1 MANADEIYKRKNKYL
16 PIPLTIREY
25 LRVVKGGNFVF
36 TIPIQRNDVWDVKR
50 KSLLI
55 DSVLK
60 NYPINEFYVVK
71 DGNVCNCIDG
81 KQRSITL
88 ESFVDDEF
96 ALTGLKDAELEGKK
110 FSELSEDQRFEIM
123 GYSLI
128 VNRFEGI
135 DDEEV
140 KDIMSR
146 MNNGKALTGVELSR
160 IKAKTLSI
168 ISGLGEHR
176 LFMENLS
183 QNALCHFI
191 NEEMVIKTAIMGQGN
206 YDLSLKNVKK
216 YYEDF
221 DFREIKGNL
230 SGTFDATAKALDVA
244 KSVAPKKIYGKIIK
258 KINLLTVINFV
269 AETENA
275 GERTEEIGNFLAEFF
290 SDIPSDYAEASRM
303 HSTNED
309 NVLTRRDCIRLAFD
323 TCVK

>member
-1 MANADEIYKRKNKYL
+1 MANADEIYEKKSKY
-16 PIPLTIREY
+16 IPLSLSVRDY
-25 LRVVKGGNFVF
+25 LRLVKGGNFIF

-55 DSVLK
+55 DSLLN
-60 NYPINEFYVVK
+60 NYPINPLYLVK
-71 DGNVCNCIDG
+71 NGMICNCIDG
-81 KQRSITL
+81 KQRSLTIK
-88 ESFVDDEF
+88 SFVDDEF
-96 ALTGLKDAELEGKK
+96 TLTGLKDAELEGKK
-110 FSELSEDQRFEIM
+110 FSELSEDQQYEIL
-123 GYSLI
+123 GYTLI

-135 DDEEV
+135 EDKEV
-140 KDIMSR
+140 NEIMSR
-146 MNNGKALTGVELSR
+146 MNNGKALSGVELSR
-160 IKAKTLSI
+160 IKAKTLSV

-191 NEEMVIKTAIMGQGN
+191 NEEMVIKTAIMGNGN
-206 YDLSLKNVKK
+206 YDLSLRNVKK

-221 DFREIKGNL
+221 DFGEIKEKL
-230 SGTFDATAKALDVA
+230 SETFDATAKALDVT
-244 KSVAPKKIYGKIIK
+244 KSVAPKKVYGKIIK

-290 SDIPSDYAEASRM
+290 GDLPSDYAEASKM

-323 TCVK
+323 TCIK

>member
-1 MANADEIYKRKNKYL
+1 MTNAEETYTNLNKYL
-16 PIPLTIREY
+16 LLSVPIRDY
-25 LRVVKGGNFVF
+25 LKMVKGGNFVF

-55 DSVLK
+55 DSLLK
-60 NYPINEFYVVK
+60 NYPINPFYVVK
-71 DGNVCNCIDG
+71 NGNVCNCIDG
-81 KQRSITL
+81 KQRSLTIK
-88 ESFVDDEF
+88 SFVDDEF
-96 ALTGLKDAELEGKK
+96 ALTGLSDAELEGKK
-110 FSELSEDQRFEIM
+110 FSELDEDQQYEIM
-123 GYSLI
+123 GYTLT
-128 VNRFEGI
+128 VNRFDGI

-140 KDIMSR
+140 REIMSR
-146 MNNGKALTGVELSR
+146 MNNGKALSGVELSR
-160 IKAKTLSI
+160 IKAKTLSV

-191 NEEMVIKTAIMGQGN
+191 NEEMVIKTAIMDSGN

-221 DFREIKGNL
+221 DFGEIKDEL
-230 SGTFDATAKALDVA
+230 SETFDATAKALDVT
-244 KSVAPKKIYGKIIK
+244 KSVAPKKVYGKIIK

-290 SDIPSDYAEASRM
+290 DDLPSDYAEASKM

-323 TCVK
+323 TCIK